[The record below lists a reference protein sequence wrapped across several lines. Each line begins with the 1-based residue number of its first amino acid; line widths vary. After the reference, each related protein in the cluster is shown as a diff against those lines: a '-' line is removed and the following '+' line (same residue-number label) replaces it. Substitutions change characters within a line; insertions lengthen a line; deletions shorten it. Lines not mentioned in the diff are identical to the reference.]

1 MPAETRFSR
10 SFGASSHCLPS
21 PDGEL
26 VATLASPSAIGIR
39 RVRSLQL
46 ANVIKLPRDLSPPF
60 VAFRWS
66 PSSRR
71 LLVAST
77 DQLHVF
83 SALDAAFHAVVRN
96 PLAPGLKLGFVD
108 FGASDAEVCMTSSLG
123 LKLSVFDLAV
133 SRTVEIANPKFYS
146 ASTAARAFSFR
157 PRTHHLAVLTRTS
170 ARDLVSVHHPRMRDT
185 QRSWNAETVDA
196 SGLSWS
202 PDGRWLVVWEGPAHG
217 HKVLFY
223 TPDGQLFKCWSGPQA
238 GLDAATRDCL
248 SLGAGVKLLQ
258 FAADSS
264 RMALAD
270 FSRTV
275 YLLDM
280 ATIVEAARLN
290 HPAAIAPTED
300 LELYQQNL
308 ATSPLGERPIPVDFV
323 KSKHQALLPAGR
335 PASENAEL
343 RTGPSH
349 MVFDATSTFM
359 ASVLGD
365 WPATVWI
372 WDMQKAVLRS
382 ALLFHANVTTIS
394 WHPSIPSTLL
404 IRCEGDQHSSLAF
417 VWDAVSPSPRTINFL
432 RGGALAKS
440 AASCHCSWLDI
451 KDTEVPTLF
460 FTDTSS
466 YILASL
472 GSDGNKSP
480 PWKED
485 SDSRDESTLDLFSA
499 PFGGDESDD
508 EPLDDTFH
516 FRRNK

>member
-1 MPAETRFSR
+1 MPAEPRFSG
-10 SFGASSHCLPS
+10 SFAASSHCLPS

-26 VATLASPSAIGIR
+26 VATLASSSGISIR
-39 RVRSLQL
+39 WVRSLQL
-46 ANVIKLPRDLSPPF
+46 ANIVKLPRDLSSPL

-71 LLVAST
+71 LLVASM

-83 SALDAAFHAVVRN
+83 SALDGAFHAVIRN

-108 FGASDAEVCMTSSLG
+108 FGASDAEVCMISSLG
-123 LKLSVFDLAV
+123 LKLSVFGLAA

-157 PRTHHLAVLTRTS
+157 PRTRHLAVLTRTN
-170 ARDLVSVHHPRMRDT
+170 ARDLVSVHHPQSRDT
-185 QRSWNAETVDA
+185 QRSWNAETIDA

-202 PDGRWLVVWEGPAHG
+202 PDGRWLVVWESPAHG

-248 SLGAGVKLLQ
+248 SLGAGVRLLH

-270 FSRTV
+270 FGRTV

-280 ATIVEAARLN
+280 ATVVEAVRLS
-290 HPAAIAPTED
+290 HPAAITPTEH
-300 LELYQQNL
+300 LEVYQQNL
-308 ATSPLGERPIPVDFV
+308 ATSPAGERSIPADFV
-323 KSKHQALLPAGR
+323 KGKHQTLLPAGR
-335 PASENAEL
+335 PAGENAEL
-343 RTGPSH
+343 RTGPSL
-349 MVFDATSTFM
+349 MAFDATSTFM

-372 WDMQKAVLRS
+372 WDVRTAGLRS
-382 ALLFHANVTTIS
+382 ALLFHANVTTLS
-394 WHPSIPSTLL
+394 WHPRIPSTLL
-404 IRCEGDQHSSLAF
+404 IRCEGGQHSSLAF
-417 VWDAVSPSPRTINFL
+417 VWDALSPGPRTVDFL
-432 RGGALAKS
+432 RGDPPAKS
-440 AASCHCSWLDI
+440 AASCHCSWLDL
-451 KDTEVPTLF
+451 KGTDAPVLF
-460 FTDTSS
+460 FTDATN
-466 YILASL
+466 YVLASL
-472 GSDGNKSP
+472 GGDGGGSL
-480 PWKED
+480 PWREA
-485 SDSRDESTLDLFSA
+485 SESCDESTLDLVSA

-508 EPLDDTFH
+508 ELLDDTFH
-516 FRRNK
+516 FRQNR

>member
-1 MPAETRFSR
+1 MSAETRFSR

-26 VATLASPSAIGIR
+26 VATLTSPSGIGIR

-60 VAFRWS
+60 LGFGWS

-108 FGASDAEVCMTSSLG
+108 FGASDAEVCITSSLG
-123 LKLSVFDLAV
+123 LKLSVFDLAA

-146 ASTAARAFSFR
+146 ASTAARTFSFR
-157 PRTHHLAVLTRTS
+157 PRTHHLAVLTRTN
-170 ARDLVSVHHPRMRDT
+170 ARDLVSVHHPRTRDM
-185 QRSWNAETVDA
+185 QQSWNVETTDA
-196 SGLSWS
+196 GGLSWS
-202 PDGRWLVVWEGPAHG
+202 PDGRWLVVWEAPAHG

-223 TPDGQLFKCWSGPQA
+223 TPDGQLFKCWGGPQA

-248 SLGAGVKLLQ
+248 SLGAGVRLLQ

-280 ATIVEAARLN
+280 TTVVEAVRLS
-290 HPAAIAPTED
+290 HPAAITPTED

-308 ATSPLGERPIPVDFV
+308 ATSLPGERPIPVGFV

-349 MVFDATSTFM
+349 MTFDATSTFM

-372 WDMQKAVLRS
+372 WDVRKAVLRS
-382 ALLFHANVTTIS
+382 ALLFHANVTTLS
-394 WHPSIPSTLL
+394 WHPRIPSTLL

-417 VWDAVSPSPRTINFL
+417 VWDTVSPSPRTVDFL
-432 RGGALAKS
+432 RGGAPAKS
-440 AASCHCSWLDI
+440 AAFCHCSWLDMN
-451 KDTEVPTLF
+451 DTEAEQMIWTKKRRTRIVQRGNYDLAIRGEKMV
-460 FTDTSS
+460 TS
-466 YILASL
+466 
-472 GSDGNKSP
+472 NKR
-480 PWKED
+480 E
-485 SDSRDESTLDLFSA
+485 
-499 PFGGDESDD
+499 
-508 EPLDDTFH
+508 
-516 FRRNK
+516 